1 MLGITL
7 KIVITSTA
15 KVRLWN
21 TTMNKLHRPTKSSSG
36 KFKKSLIAIAILG
49 VSQHS
54 LAQEATD
61 ATVPQDEAEV
71 IEVKGIRG
79 ALATAADLK
88 RESST
93 FVDSISATDAN
104 VLPDLSVAEA
114 LSRIPGVTVTRF
126 AVGGDDF
133 PSPEGSG
140 NLIRGLGFVRS
151 EFNGRDAFSAN
162 GGRAL
167 DWSAIPPELIGGVD
181 VYKNQSADL
190 IEGGIGGSVNLRT
203 LEPFQREGRVFIFA
217 ADTTYTDLRKDW
229 SPSFSLV
236 LGDRWETDAGE
247 FGLLGS
253 YSTSDLNSMIN
264 GYQTPTPNP
273 RDNLSQDVF
282 TGEYIPEEGA
292 VVAVPQGF
300 QLRTNAVDR
309 TRDSY
314 YLAGQWRSPDRN
326 TEVTVKYI
334 RVDNESSSVEQTTE
348 SFTDFNTYNRFELND
363 VVVKPFTS
371 EGIARCNGSNETP
384 TGFCDGLVPVTGG
397 LMEQGWLTDAGDNW
411 FGAYGLGVSNLGVGK
426 QEASGTDD
434 ISFNLK
440 MRPAD
445 RWMVEIDAHQT
456 TADAMRDELWVGSN
470 TWMQVFIRPDLDD
483 PYLQFRFDPRL
494 DINPDNIYNIVNG
507 ERVIADQWTAPTS
520 SADPGAYFMP
530 FVSDGFARG
539 EGELTSIRGD
549 VTYDFEGSDWFESVK
564 FGARYSERKQKNRE
578 AGMNWQGVSQAWNGG
593 VAYYDALD
601 TVAHEVVDF
610 SDFFRGGVVGGDNTE
625 FVYINSDYLRNPTS
639 FYEFF
644 VNEPDYANSS
654 WDPYTLNG
662 NPRRSTDGKFTPI
675 FQPGDIS
682 DISEETINLYVRF
695 DFYHSFANGTDIEG
709 NFGVR
714 YTRTDTFSE
723 GQLDYVEFSEDTNCV
738 TDPEPDVICTPEA
751 EARDTPQDFLPETK
765 AYLEQA
771 SVDRTVDLTDDHFLP
786 SFNLK
791 WNLTEDKL
799 LRFGISKAITRPNI
813 QDLRAGQ
820 TVAAATTSVQFDPL
834 PEDDPNFGIPR
845 GLQDAY
851 LRSININGGNP
862 NLQATEAIN
871 WDISFEWYFDP
882 GQYVSAAIFGKDI
895 KNIITYGTNVLDT
908 VSLDGQSVNYQY
920 IGNVNEAEAEL
931 TGVELAYQDF
941 FDHLP
946 GLLANLGIQANY
958 TYIDATST
966 PPPAFLDN
974 DGDGQPDEGSFANI
988 LRFGRADLLGQ
999 SRHTANLIGIYQD
1012 DDFEVRLAYN
1022 WRSEYMNNRRDWVTG
1037 DPLFQATGGF
1047 LDASVRYDISPNVQV
1062 SFNAANILDKKSKSM
1077 VQLDEAGQMGI
1088 RSSFLNDRRF
1098 KLGIRYTY

>member
-1 MLGITL
+1 
-7 KIVITSTA
+7 
-15 KVRLWN
+15 
-21 TTMNKLHRPTKSSSG
+21 MNKMQRRTQSTTG
-36 KFKKSLIAIAILG
+36 KFKKSLIAMAILG
-49 VSQHS
+49 ASQHAM
-54 LAQEATD
+54 AQETTD
-61 ATVPQDEAEV
+61 ATTVEQETEV

-79 ALATAADLK
+79 ALATSADLK

-93 FVDSISATDAN
+93 FVDSISASDAN
-104 VLPDLSVAEA
+104 ILPDLSVAEA

-190 IEGGIGGSVNLRT
+190 IEGGIGGLVNLRT
-203 LEPFQREGRVFIFA
+203 LEPFQREGRVFIFS
-217 ADTTYTDLRKDW
+217 ADSTYTDLREKW

-236 LGDRWETDAGE
+236 LGDRWETDKGE

-253 YSTSDLNSMIN
+253 YSTSDLNSLIN

-273 RDNLSQDVF
+273 RDNLTQDVF
-282 TGEYIPEEGA
+282 TGDYIPEEGA

-314 YLAGQWRSPDRN
+314 YLAGQWRSPDKN
-326 TEVTVKYI
+326 SELTVKYI
-334 RVDNESSSVEQTTE
+334 RVENESDSVEQTTE
-348 SFTDFNTYNRFELND
+348 SFTDFNTYNRFELSD
-363 VVVKPFTS
+363 VVVQPWTS
-371 EGIARCNGSNETP
+371 EGIARCNGSNEDP
-384 TGFCDGLVPVTGG
+384 VGFCDGLVPVTGG
-397 LMEQGWLTDAGDNW
+397 LMKQGWLTDSGDSW

-426 QEASGTDD
+426 QESSMTDD
-434 ISFNLK
+434 ISLNFK
-440 MRPAD
+440 WRPAD
-445 RWMVEIDAHQT
+445 KWMVEIDAHQT
-456 TADAMRDELWVGSN
+456 KAEASRDELWVGSN

-483 PYLQFRFDPRL
+483 PYLEFRHDPRL
-494 DINPDNIYNIVNG
+494 NITPGEIYNTVNG
-507 ERVIADQWTAPTS
+507 EEVEVTEWNVPTS

-530 FVSDGFARG
+530 FISDGFSRG
-539 EGELTSIRGD
+539 DGKLTSVRGD
-549 VTYDFEGSDWFESVK
+549 VTYDFDGNDWFESVK
-564 FGARYSERKQKNRE
+564 FGARYSEREQKNRI

-593 VAYYDALD
+593 LAFYDSLD

-610 SDFFRGGVVGGDNTE
+610 SDFFRGGVVGGENTE
-625 FVYINSDYLRNPTS
+625 FVYIDSDYLRNPNS
-639 FYEFF
+639 FYDFF
-644 VNEPDYANSS
+644 VNEADYSNSS
-654 WDPYTLNG
+654 WDPYELNG
-662 NPRRSTDGKFTPI
+662 NPRRSRDGSYTPI

-682 DISEETINLYVRF
+682 DIVEDTINLYVRF
-695 DFYHSFANGTDIEG
+695 DFYHAFANGTNIEG

-714 YTRTDTFSE
+714 YTRTDTNSE
-723 GQLDYVEFSEDTNCV
+723 GFLDYEQFSVDEDNSIE
-738 TDPEPDVICTPEA
+738 DPDYPAEI

-771 SVDRTVDLTDDHFLP
+771 SIDRVVDLTDDHFLP

-791 WNLTEDKL
+791 WNLTDDML
-799 LRFGISKAITRPNI
+799 MRFGISKAVTRPNI

-820 TVAAATTSVQFDPL
+820 TIAAGTTSIQYEPL
-834 PEDDPNFGIPR
+834 PEDHPDFGKPR
-845 GLQDAY
+845 GLENAY
-851 LRSININGGNP
+851 LRSINLNGGNP
-862 NLQATEAIN
+862 DLKATEAVN
-871 WDISFEWYFDP
+871 WDISFEWYFD
-882 GQYVSAAIFGKDI
+882 GGDYFSAAIFGKDI

-908 VSLDGQSVNYQY
+908 ITLDGQSVNFQY

-931 TGVELAYQDF
+931 TGLELSYQDF
-941 FDHLP
+941 FDQLP
-946 GLLANLGIQANY
+946 GLFSNLGIQANY
-958 TYIDATST
+958 TYIDASST

-1012 DDFEVRLAYN
+1012 DNFEVRLAYN

-1037 DPLFQATGGF
+1037 DPLFQDAAGF
-1047 LDASVRYDISPNVQV
+1047 LDASIRYDITENVQV
-1062 SFNAANILDKKSKSM
+1062 SFNAANIMDQKSKSK
-1077 VQLDEAGQMGI
+1077 VQIDEAGTMGI

-1098 KLGIRYTY
+1098 KFGIRYIY